1 MTCFAYAGQPPQ
13 LFYWREMRLQVY
25 MEDAPSMIKKIFG
38 EQARFLDFLIVR
50 KLSSAKSKQL
60 RGSLETHLGKR

>member
-1 MTCFAYAGQPPQ
+1 
-13 LFYWREMRLQVY
+13 MRLQVY

-60 RGSLETHLGKR
+60 RGSLETHLGKRWQNTLIGWQHVADGW